1 MALFLNFLRLGATRK
16 FSKALKNL
24 LGFSPKN
31 VALYEQAF
39 RHHSAS
45 TRYDIKEGRI
55 SNERLEF
62 LGDAV
67 LSSIIAE
74 ILFAAYPTKGE
85 GFLTE
90 MRAKIV
96 SREQLCELARKF
108 GIEAFLEFDKSL
120 KGNRQVIRS
129 ISGNAFEALIGAIY
143 LDKGYNFTRKFINR
157 NILQHHIDIRQLAET
172 EINFKSKLIEYCQK
186 NRKKI
191 EFETLEERKQGKTKS
206 YLVRVTVNGE
216 EMGRGEE
223 FSKKKAEQVAA
234 RHACDIIFTSK
245 ESE

>member
-1 MALFLNFLRLGATRK
+1 VFFYLLNSEDKK
-16 FSKALKNL
+16 FVKSLKSL
-24 LGFSPKN
+24 LGYVPTN
-31 VALYEQAF
+31 ADLYRQAF

-45 TRYDIKEGRI
+45 TRYDIKEARI
-55 SNERLEF
+55 SNERLEY

-74 ILFAAYPTKGE
+74 MLFATYPTRDE

-96 SREQLCELARKF
+96 SRENLCDVARKI
-108 GIEAFLEFDKSL
+108 GIEDFLEYDKSIR
-120 KGNRQVIRS
+120 GNRLIIRA

-143 LDKGYNFTRKFINR
+143 LDKGYNFTRRFITR
-157 NILQHHIDIRQLAET
+157 RILKPHVDVQHLVAK

-186 NRKKI
+186 NKKVI
-191 EFETLEERKQGKTKS
+191 DFETVEERKQGKQKS
-206 YLVRVTVNGE
+206 YLMRVVIDGE
-216 EMGRGEE
+216 EMGRGED

-234 RHACDIIFTSK
+234 QKACEVIFATGSV
-245 ESE
+245 S